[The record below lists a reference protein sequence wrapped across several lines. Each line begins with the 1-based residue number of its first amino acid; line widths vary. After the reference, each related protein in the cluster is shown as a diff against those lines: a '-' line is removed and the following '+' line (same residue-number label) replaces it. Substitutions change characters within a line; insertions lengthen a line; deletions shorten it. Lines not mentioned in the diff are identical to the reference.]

1 MSTLRSCLF
10 IGVSAVLLAC
20 LAGCLVRKEKIRVA
34 RDGSVDYQVAMEG
47 NTEMEVRDAEGP
59 DPALGWQDV
68 RLFSETDDK
77 GKETWHRTATMHVP
91 PGGSLPNRFVV
102 EPPPYGV
109 FLQFPTEV
117 TVEQRA
123 DGQYYHFRRVYQAMP
138 WRVYDWY
145 RFRHLEDDEKVKAI
159 LELDKEKWT
168 EEDYRMVAAALMRVK
183 IDQQMFLLR
192 EAMRSAAPDLPQDTW
207 LLIRQS
213 LLALAEKYDWSQI
226 KEALALPKEEREKR
240 LELLG
245 DAFEQAIDKAFQQ
258 ACEEHIPASQLA
270 TVQAELQL
278 VSKRFETINVYG
290 GQGFEITV
298 HLPGEIVGHNGDEIE
313 NGGVKFKLG
322 GYFFRDRPHELLA
335 TSFVPAETQ

>member
-1 MSTLRSCLF
+1 MSTSRSCLF
-10 IGVSAVLLAC
+10 IGVSAVLLSF
-20 LAGCLVRKEKIRVA
+20 LAGCLVRKETIRVA

-47 NTEMEVRDAEGP
+47 NTENEVRDAEGP

-68 RLFSETDDK
+68 QLFSTTDDK
-77 GKETWHRTATMHVP
+77 GKETWHRTASMRVP
-91 PGGSLPNRFVV
+91 AGGSLPDRFLAQ
-102 EPPPYGV
+102 PPPYGV

-117 TVEQRA
+117 TIEQRA
-123 DGQYYHFRRVYQAMP
+123 DGQYYHFRRVYQPVP

-145 RFRHLEDDEKVKAI
+145 RFRQLEDDEKIKAI
-159 LELDKEKWT
+159 LALDKEQWT

-213 LLALAEKYDWSQI
+213 LIDLAEKYDWSQI
-226 KEALALPKEEREKR
+226 KEALALPKEDREKR
-240 LELLG
+240 LEQLG
-245 DAFEQAIDKAFQQ
+245 DAFEQAVDRAFQQ
-258 ACEEHIPASQLA
+258 ACENHIPGTRLA
-270 TVQAELQL
+270 AVQAELQL
-278 VSKRFETINVYG
+278 VSKRFETINGYG

-298 HLPGEIVGHNGDEIE
+298 YLPGELVGHNGDDVVD
-313 NGGVKFKLG
+313 GGVRFKLG

-335 TSFVPAETQ
+335 TSFVPAEKQ